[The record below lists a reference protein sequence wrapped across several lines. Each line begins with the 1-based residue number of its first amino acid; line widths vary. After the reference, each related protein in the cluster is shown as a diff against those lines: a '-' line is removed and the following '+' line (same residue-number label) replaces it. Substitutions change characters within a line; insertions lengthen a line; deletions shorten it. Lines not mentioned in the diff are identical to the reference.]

1 MPRVARIRVPIYQ
14 ETGKHTLYRI
24 EVTTDDGR
32 TRKVERATE
41 TLLRFHGTPCRA
53 APHPKLEQFD
63 FPHKS
68 ILNTNAEFTKERE
81 GDRGSRGRG
90 VDARFALLLSLGPN
104 YAPFVETF
112 LKADERAL
120 DDSGHSRPATPTPVA
135 QRPAVVFDDDEDDD
149 DSTIAIQQPS
159 FVLEKPRSL
168 THWALCFY
176 LPVALVTYAHCCVL
190 TLLGASTEDWSKGQ
204 AWLAVLSAPLVL
216 CVAFAL
222 LAPAVDDAEEP

>member
-32 TRKVERATE
+32 TRKVERRYRDV
-41 TLLRFHGTPCRA
+41 LRFHGTLCRA

-68 ILNTNAEFTKERE
+68 ILNTNAEFTKERRRSGFE
-81 GDRGSRGRG
+81 
-90 VDARFALLLSLGPN
+90 AYFALLLSLGPN

-112 LKADERAL
+112 LKPDERAL
-120 DDSGHSRPATPTPVA
+120 DDSGHSTGRPATPTPVA
-135 QRPAVVFDDDEDDD
+135 QPAVVFDDDEDDD

-159 FVLEKPRSL
+159 LVLERPRSL

-190 TLLGASTEDWSKGQ
+190 TLLGALHTEDWSKGQ

-216 CVAFAL
+216 CVALAL
-222 LAPAVDDAEEP
+222 LAPAVDDSEEY

>member
-32 TRKVERATE
+32 TRKVERRYRDV
-41 TLLRFHGTPCRA
+41 LRFHGTLCRA
-53 APHPKLEQFD
+53 APHPKLESFD

-68 ILNTNAEFTKERE
+68 ILNTNAEFTKERRRSGFE
-81 GDRGSRGRG
+81 
-90 VDARFALLLSLGPN
+90 AYFALLLSLGPN

-112 LKADERAL
+112 LKADERSL
-120 DDSGHSRPATPTPVA
+120 DDSGYSRPPTPTPVA
-135 QRPAVVFDDDEDDD
+135 AQPAVVFDDDEDDD
-149 DSTIAIQQPS
+149 ESTIAIQQPS
-159 FVLEKPRSL
+159 LVLERPRSL

-176 LPVALVTYAHCCVL
+176 LPVSVATYAHCCVL
-190 TLLGASTEDWSKGQ
+190 TLLGALSTQDWSKGQ

-216 CVAFAL
+216 CVALAL
-222 LAPAVDDAEEP
+222 LAPAVDDSEEY